1 MRIFVISC
9 LFLGFSLN
17 LVAQEAFNSEAEYL
31 KEYERNIKMTH
42 LEGVYIPASIEEALS
57 ELENLS
63 DEASLKKF
71 AQAPIDQ
78 VAEKLHFG
86 IGRWMIVN
94 WQFYTG
100 SRISHILKQKGVLT
114 PDSMAQYLIR
124 KFHAYL
130 NKEELDEKELIKKVN
145 ERHEAE
151 MKKRREESQ
160 ILKTETRKIP
170 NEGKN

>member
-1 MRIFVISC
+1 MRFFIISC
-9 LFLGFSLN
+9 LILGFSLN
-17 LVAQEAFNSEAEYL
+17 LLGQQAFNSEEEYL
-31 KEYERNIKMTH
+31 KEYERNIKKTH
-42 LEGVYIPASIEEALS
+42 LEGVYIPASIEEAME
-57 ELENLS
+57 ELKNLS

-71 AQAPIDQ
+71 AQAPIEK

-100 SRISHILKQKGVLT
+100 SRISHIMKGKGVLT

-124 KFHAYL
+124 HFHAYL
-130 NKEELDEKELIKKVN
+130 NGEVLNEEDLIKKVN

-151 MKKRREESQ
+151 MKKRRQENTLIKS
-160 ILKTETRKIP
+160 ETRKIP
-170 NEGKN
+170 KTGKN

>member
-1 MRIFVISC
+1 MRFFIISC
-9 LFLGFSLN
+9 LILGFSLN
-17 LVAQEAFNSEAEYL
+17 LIGQEAFNSEEEYL
-31 KEYERNIKMTH
+31 KEYERNIKKTH
-42 LEGVYIPASIEEALS
+42 LEGVYIPASIDEALS
-57 ELENLS
+57 ELKELS

-71 AQAPIDQ
+71 AEAPIEK

-100 SRISHILKQKGVLT
+100 SRISHILKEKGVLT

-124 KFHAYL
+124 QFHAYL
-130 NKEELDEKELIKKVN
+130 NDEVLNEEELIKKVN

-151 MKKRREESQ
+151 MKKRREEREVMSS
-160 ILKTETRKIP
+160 ETRKISKT
-170 NEGKN
+170 GKN